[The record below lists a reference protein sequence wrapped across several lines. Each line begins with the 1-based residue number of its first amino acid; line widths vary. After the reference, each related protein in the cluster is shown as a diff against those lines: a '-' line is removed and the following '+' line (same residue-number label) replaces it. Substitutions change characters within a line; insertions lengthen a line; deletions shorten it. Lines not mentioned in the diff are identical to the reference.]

1 LASIL
6 RAVEKKANQVVK
18 ASTTKYSKL
27 MAKAAKAANETTR
40 AQYISAALT
49 ALMVVGIAAGEVK
62 ARMDH
67 TKAIVPVKKKRAGK
81 RGAS

>member
-1 LASIL
+1 MASTL
-6 RAVEKKANQVVK
+6 RAVEKKANRVVK
-18 ASTTKYSKL
+18 VATTKYSKL
-27 MAKAAKAANETTR
+27 MAKAAKAANDITR

-67 TKAIVPVKKKRAGK
+67 KKVIVPVKRKRSV
-81 RGAS
+81 RRRIS

>member
-1 LASIL
+1 LASTL
-6 RAVEKKANQVVK
+6 RAVEKKANRVVK
-18 ASTTKYSKL
+18 VATTKYSKL
-27 MAKAAKAANETTR
+27 MAKAAKAANDITR

-67 TKAIVPVKKKRAGK
+67 KKVIVPVKRKRSV
-81 RGAS
+81 RRRTS

>member
-1 LASIL
+1 LASTL
-6 RAVEKKANQVVK
+6 RAVEKKANRVVK
-18 ASTTKYSKL
+18 VATTKYSKL
-27 MAKAAKAANETTR
+27 MAKAAKAANDITR

-67 TKAIVPVKKKRAGK
+67 KKVIVPVKRKRSV
-81 RGAS
+81 RRRIS